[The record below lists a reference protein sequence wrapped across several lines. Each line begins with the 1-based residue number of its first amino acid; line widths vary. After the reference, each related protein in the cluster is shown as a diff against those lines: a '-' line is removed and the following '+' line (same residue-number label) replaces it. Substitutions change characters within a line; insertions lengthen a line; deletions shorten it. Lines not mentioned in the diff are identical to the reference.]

1 MDSLAG
7 FFAHFTLSA
16 RVFYSGTLCG
26 VSGDHASEF
35 AGHLHILRSGS
46 LQVIPI
52 KGRARTIDQPSV
64 IFYPRPLRHRF
75 RTSPDDGADL
85 VCALIEFGSGLLN
98 PLVKALPDVL
108 VVPLGSMPALEPAV
122 DLLFEE
128 AFADRP
134 GRQAAV
140 DRLTEYFVV
149 LLLRAAMNARLM
161 RAGVLNGLA
170 DARISRAMEAMH
182 QRPEHTWTLEE
193 LAEAAGMS
201 RARLSVNFRKIVGIT
216 PFEYLAEWR
225 IGIAQTMLK
234 QGEPLKTVA
243 PAVGY
248 ASSAALNRA
257 FLKLVGITPTA
268 WLLRAR

>member
-1 MDSLAG
+1 MDPLAG
-7 FFAHFTLSA
+7 FFSNFTLSA

-26 VSGDHASEF
+26 VSGDHASEL

-46 LQVIPI
+46 LQVIPL

-75 RTSPDDGADL
+75 RTSPGAGADL
-85 VCALIEFGSGLLN
+85 VCALIEFGSGMLN
-98 PLVKALPDVL
+98 PLVKALPDIL
-108 VVPLGSMPALEPAV
+108 VVPLGSLPALEPAV
-122 DLLFEE
+122 NLLFEE

-134 GRQAAV
+134 GRQVAV

-161 RAGVLNGLA
+161 RAGVLNGLG
-170 DARISRAMEAMH
+170 DARISRVMEAIH
-182 QRPEHTWTLEE
+182 QRPEHSWTLDE

-201 RARLSVNFRKIVGIT
+201 RARLAINFRKIVGIT
-216 PFEYLAEWR
+216 PFEYLTDWR

-234 QGEPLKTVA
+234 HGEPLKTVA

-257 FLKLVGITPTA
+257 FLKLVGVTPTV
-268 WLLRAR
+268 WLLRVR